1 MDYSL
6 FYQKNTTSRALV
18 KDCLGAEL
26 FHTPSG
32 APQAEGCAISLSG
45 TAGITFLA
53 AAREGKILTINAFE
67 RTAGKKDGAAA
78 ARAAE
83 RRLLPNVPARP
94 ADKNFGGHTARAES
108 VFSVRAASA
117 GAKSAIHLT
126 VFSSRSASIISYATC
141 PSSSAI
147 ASPRFAALRCGS
159 EWLYCLILQ

>member
-53 AAREGKILTINAFE
+53 AAREGRIGVDAELLTRTPPHGFATIFDWTDLEAYCKASGENLFSLAKSRPDLAAIKGVKI
-67 RTAGKKDGAAA
+67 
-78 ARAAE
+78 E
-83 RRLLPNVPARP
+83 RREVEGCAV
-94 ADKNFGGHTARAES
+94 S
-108 VFSVRAASA
+108 VCTLDDF
-117 GAKSAIHLT
+117 
-126 VFSSRSASIISYATC
+126 FRS
-141 PSSSAI
+141 
-147 ASPRFAALRCGS
+147 
-159 EWLYCLILQ
+159 Q